1 MSWGLLVPP
10 SVMTHPV
17 PCLVFHCLPHSIPWV
32 NSYPESSH
40 KDEGSEAP
48 HFSPT
53 PLLSSVVWEMG
64 FGESP
69 AALPKKGAPICPA
82 LPLKSLLSYL
92 SWLSVCVSLSGIQSP
107 LSQSS
112 TFQPL

>member
-1 MSWGLLVPP
+1 MSWGLPVPP
-10 SVMTHPV
+10 SVMAHPV
-17 PCLVFHCLPHSIPWV
+17 LGHAFHCLPHSAPWV
-32 NSYPESSH
+32 ISYPEGSR

-69 AALPKKGAPICPA
+69 AALPKRGAPIRRA
-82 LPLKSLLSYL
+82 LPPKFLLSYL

-112 TFQPL
+112 TSQPL